1 MKQTI
6 EDITPPLYLK
16 DLSQEWWS
24 KTKLTDEWLDII
36 FAEFYKKMNIKQDF
50 YKRDYYELIKLMKPN
65 DIDSEITEKL
75 DLIFETIK

>member
-1 MKQTI
+1 
-6 EDITPPLYLK
+6 
-16 DLSQEWWS
+16 
-24 KTKLTDEWLDII
+24 
-36 FAEFYKKMNIKQDF
+36 MNIKQDF